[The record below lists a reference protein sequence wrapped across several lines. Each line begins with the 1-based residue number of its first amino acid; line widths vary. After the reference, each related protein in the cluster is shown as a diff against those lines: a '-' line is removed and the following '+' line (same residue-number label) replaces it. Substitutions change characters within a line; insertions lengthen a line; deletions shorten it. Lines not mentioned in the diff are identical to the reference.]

1 MNTLHVIGRWRLIVV
16 TIALLATVGCQ
27 SQPDDA
33 VSPAEFAKNLTI
45 GTLHAEQREQ
55 LAADLARLDQIC
67 WFMIIT
73 RSQSA
78 IASSASIICK
88 AKTGGVTDANVFA
101 QGRTV
106 SEAVAIAIAQLEE
119 QLPSAKLQRG
129 KAEDVEQLKQTIS
142 DIEQLA
148 VRSWE
153 IRLDKNNG
161 WTALIKARRADE
173 LYSRT
178 VRVDHPTAQFAVRE
192 ALLQLQKSEAPLRN

>member
-1 MNTLHVIGRWRLIVV
+1 MNTRNVGGRCGLTLVLI
-16 TIALLATVGCQ
+16 ASLAVSGCQ
-27 SQPDDA
+27 SPPDGRISPDA
-33 VSPAEFAKNLTI
+33 FAQSLIT
-45 GTLHAEQREQ
+45 GQLHAEQREQ

-67 WFMIIT
+67 WFMVIT

-78 IASSASIICK
+78 IASSASIVCK
-88 AKTGGVTDANVFA
+88 AKTGGVTDVNVYA

-106 SEAVAIAIAQLEE
+106 SEAVAIAIVQLEE

-129 KAEDVEQLKQTIS
+129 KPDDVAQLQQTIA

-161 WTALIKARRADE
+161 WTAQIKARRADE
-173 LYSRT
+173 LFSRT
-178 VRVDHPTAQFAVRE
+178 VRVDHPTAQFAVRQ